1 MTTIT
6 TTSLYINPQVIL
18 LCSSGPKIQV
28 EVEDLCQTGGGS
40 ATTPGTNTN
49 TCPLALERIE
59 AMIEEAQT
67 KIEAKVEEVQSNITS
82 RMEEVGNNIEAQI
95 QEVCITPA
103 PEGLIVKV

>member
-1 MTTIT
+1 M
-6 TTSLYINPQVIL
+6 
-18 LCSSGPKIQV
+18 QV
-28 EVEDLCQTGGGS
+28 EVQDLCQTGGGS
-40 ATTPGTNTN
+40 ATTSDTNTN